1 MAQVCCIGVGSCPIL
16 GADGKSRQGR
26 FLFLYPFL
34 VLFDY
39 KDTIKREK
47 SKKYFDFSKRK
58 YLRPPGHGYAGIF
71 GLKSHS

>member
-47 SKKYFDFSKRK
+47 KQKYFDFPSGSIFDHQVTDTIKREK
-58 YLRPPGHGYAGIF
+58 KQKVF
-71 GLKSHS
+71 

>member
-47 SKKYFDFSKRK
+47 KQKVF
-58 YLRPPGHGYAGIF
+58 
-71 GLKSHS
+71 